1 MKTKVDRYVDW
12 LASGLALV
20 GAFGVVVMM
29 LHVTVYVVSRHVLA
43 APIPA
48 TVEIVSSYYMVMVAF
63 LPLAWAER
71 RGDMITVTLFANV
84 FSPGFQAFT
93 AYLVAI
99 ITLLTYLLLT
109 CTTWLIAAKEFQT
122 GAYVI
127 SLNHAV
133 PTWPGYFA
141 LPVGFA
147 AASLVAL
154 HRVIMLLVVGVEPPA
169 EKAMSSGSISA

>member
-1 MKTKVDRYVDW
+1 MKMKLDRSVDW
-12 LASGLALV
+12 LASGLALA

-29 LHVTVYVVSRHVLA
+29 LHVAVYVISRHVLA

-71 RGDMITVTLFANV
+71 RGEMITITLFADA
-84 FSPGFQAFT
+84 FSPGFRGVA
-93 AYLVAI
+93 AHLVAI
-99 ITLLTYLLLT
+99 ITLITYSLLTY
-109 CTTWLIAAKEFQT
+109 TTWLIAAKEFQT
-122 GAYVI
+122 GTYVM

-147 AASLVAL
+147 AASLTAL
-154 HRVIMLLVVGVEPPA
+154 HRVIMLLVHGAEPPE
-169 EKAMSSGSISA
+169 EKPMASGSVSA